1 MFKKIFI
8 AILAFSLFAFPR
20 VAAAK
25 VMLQEKGDVIIGKTE
40 TIDDDLFIGAESTQI
55 DGNVLGSVFVGTG
68 KYVQSG
74 NIKGDLFVGT
84 GKAVI
89 SGNIG
94 GDIFVGSGDV
104 ELIKATVGGNII
116 AGSGTLTIDKDSKIG
131 GTLIAATGNLK
142 NSAPI
147 GRNIMAGAGMVTLD
161 SKVGKEVRVGGG
173 QLTLGPST
181 NIAGDLTYALG
192 DENTTISQDSNAKIG
207 GKTTRYTPPAKA
219 KADMAKARADMGRF
233 AKVGHSGFL
242 VVSFLGS
249 LLLGFIL
256 LKLFPKTSLGLATQV
271 KDKLLNTLG
280 IGFLIVIFAVPVL
293 LVLALTVIGLPLAG
307 VTLLVFML
315 ALHFAKLISAYAL
328 GRFIAY
334 QFSWKQIGVYAVSFI
349 GLTVFYFLR
358 AIPVVGFIA
367 STLFT
372 WAGLGAIWLHLRANL
387 KNL

>member
-8 AILAFSLFAFPR
+8 AILAFSIFAFPR
-20 VAAAK
+20 VATAK
-25 VMLQEKGDVIIGKTE
+25 VMIQEKGDVVIGKNE

-219 KADMAKARADMGRF
+219 KEDMAKARADMGRF

-249 LLLGFIL
+249 LLLGFLL
-256 LKLFPKTSLGLATQV
+256 LKLFPKTSLGLSSQI
-271 KDKLLNTLG
+271 KDNLIHSLG
-280 IGFLIVIFAVPVL
+280 IGFLIVVFAAPVL

-307 VTLLVFML
+307 ILLLTFCM
-315 ALHFAKLISAYAL
+315 ALHLAKLAASYAL
-328 GRFIAY
+328 GRFIAA
-334 QFSWKQIGVYAVSFI
+334 QFNWSKMGPYAVSFI
-349 GLTVFYFLR
+349 GLVVFYLLR
-358 AIPVVGFIA
+358 SVPAFGWVISF
-367 STLFT
+367 LFT
-372 WAGLGAIWLHLRANL
+372 WAGLGAIWLYTRSNL